1 VIREANYSAESE
13 DPLHACADTGPARSF
28 YQSVPCV
35 GRISF
40 DRNFPAELLSSL
52 FILYSLCGGPVT
64 RFSRVFLI
72 ALLAVPIALPAQDSP
87 AGSTISLPTS
97 KTLTIPAPGRITST
111 NGFPATL
118 ALSPDGHYAALLNNG
133 YGTQETLATQ
143 SIAVLDLKT
152 NHLTDYPDKRFG
164 DESHQSYFLGL
175 VFSSDGKHLYASV
188 GSITDPTGQKP
199 ADTGNG
205 IAVYTFADGKVAPQR
220 FIAIDPQALAN
231 GKKVAVALQKTPAGT
246 AIPYPAGLALLSAA
260 GHHRLLVA
268 NNLSDNVVLLDV
280 ATGKVLESFDLSTND
295 LVPSSFPYTCVATH
309 DARRAWC
316 SLWNAS
322 RVADLDLTT
331 GKVVRWIQL
340 KEPDDPIAP
349 GSHPTALLLSPDENL
364 LYVALTNADAVAVVS
379 TGSGSILAFL
389 NTTVRS
395 QEYAGTYPSAL
406 AQSADGKQLFVANSS
421 ANAVAVFD
429 TSKLN
434 TNHSSNAPP
443 AAALG
448 FIPTDWYPSA
458 VAVQGNDLLIA
469 TAKGQ
474 STGPNKGMGKTAY
487 EIKHHGHPYIATLL
501 HGSIARLNIPST
513 LGKLEELT
521 RTVEHDNLLHQDP
534 GTIQFA
540 AGKNPI
546 KHVIYVIKENRTYD
560 QVFGDLKSGDGDP
573 SLTLYGADITPN
585 QHKLALQFG
594 VLDNFY
600 DSGEVSG
607 DGHLWSTAAITSDYN
622 EKTWQ
627 IAYRG
632 HERTYD
638 FGGSV
643 ADEVPLEHNQPD
655 IDDPSTGFLWDN
667 VAHHGLTYRDYGE
680 FVSAEWCNKIRKA
693 SSPKQGT
700 PSAREAACPRS
711 EVHKGEPLAPNV
723 GDPHAGPS
731 PWPWAVPL
739 FKQVKPTKAVLRGHF
754 DPLFPDFNTDY
765 PDQLRADEF
774 LNEFAAYARAR
785 EANEGPAFQLPAFV
799 LLYLPDDH
807 TGGTRPER
815 PRPEASVADNDLAL
829 GRVVDAVSHSP
840 YWDDTAIFILED
852 DAQAGGD
859 HVDAHRSIAFVVSK
873 YSPGTVTEPY
883 VDHRFYTT
891 VNMIHTMEML
901 LGLPPMNQ
909 NDAYA
914 PAMGPMFSGPGSQPA
929 FQVDKRNLK
938 NGLIYETNK
947 RNAKGASESAKMD
960 FSRPDAAGAAT
971 LNKVLWRDQKGD
983 TPVPAPKHTVFPA
996 GGD

>member
-1 VIREANYSAESE
+1 M
-13 DPLHACADTGPARSF
+13 
-28 YQSVPCV
+28 
-35 GRISF
+35 
-40 DRNFPAELLSSL
+40 
-52 FILYSLCGGPVT
+52 T

-72 ALLAVPIALPAQDSP
+72 ALLAVPIALPAQDSHP
-87 AGSTISLPTS
+87 GGSSISLPTS

-111 NGFPATL
+111 NSFPATL

-152 NHLTDYPDKRFG
+152 NHLSDYPDKRFG

-199 ADTGNG
+199 GDTGNG
-205 IAVYTFADGKVAPQR
+205 IAVYGFSDGKVAPER
-220 FIAIDPQALAN
+220 FIAIAPQPLAA
-231 GKKVAVALQKTPAGT
+231 GKNVAIALQKTPTGT
-246 AIPYPAGLALLSAA
+246 AIPYPAGLALVSAG
-260 GHHRLLVA
+260 GHDRLLVA
-268 NNLSDNVVLLDV
+268 NNLSDNAVLLDV
-280 ATGKVLESFDLSTND
+280 ATGKVLQRFDLSTSD
-295 LVPSSFPYTCVATH
+295 LVPSSFPYTCVAAR

-322 RVADLDLTT
+322 RVAELDLTS
-331 GKVVRWIQL
+331 GKVARWIML
-340 KEPDDPIAP
+340 KQPEDPLAP
-349 GSHPTALLLSPDENL
+349 GSHPTAMLLSPDQL
-364 LYVALTNADAVAVVS
+364 FLFVAMSNSDEIAEIFTEDGTTSPRVFETRDDAQKYP
-379 TGSGSILAFL
+379 GAFP
-389 NTTVRS
+389 T
-395 QEYAGTYPSAL
+395 AL
-406 AQSADGKQLFVANSS
+406 AMSADGKLLFAADSS
-421 ANAVAVFD
+421 LDAIAVFL
-429 TSKLN
+429 SGQLK
-434 TNHSSNAPP
+434 SAPQ
-443 AAALG
+443 G

-458 VAVQGNDLLIA
+458 VAVQGDDLLIA

-560 QVFGDLKSGDGDP
+560 QVLGDLKSGDGDP

-638 FGGSV
+638 FGGAV
-643 ADEVPLEHNQPD
+643 ADEIPLEHNQPD

-739 FKQVKPTKAVLRGHF
+739 FKQVKPTKAVLRDHF

-785 EANEGPAFQLPAFV
+785 VANESPEFQLPAFV

-807 TGGTRPER
+807 TGGTRPGR

-852 DAQAGGD
+852 DAQNGAD

-914 PAMGPMFSGPGSQPA
+914 PAMGPMFSGKGDQPA
-929 FQVDKRNLK
+929 FQADYRNLK

-947 RNAKGASESAKMD
+947 RNARGASESAKMD
-960 FSRPDAAGAAT
+960 FSRPDAAGAAR
-971 LNKVLWRDQKGD
+971 LNEVLWRDQKGD
-983 TPVPAPKHTVFPA
+983 TPVPVPNHSVFPA